1 MTTKERLEQEYASLA
16 GSIGFDAESIDRS
29 RVGGIVR
36 DIDRM
41 AMLTNSALAIYD
53 NTRMEHIYESPAQK
67 DCFRGEDGSYDGI
80 SIHPEDYE
88 AVLKDAIA
96 STKFV
101 FKNNRNALNLR
112 MIRTYRAFA
121 YGKFRNIT
129 ERFIPLETDAEG
141 NIWLLLS
148 AVDIS
153 VDQASPA
160 NVKSIIIDKGFGDVF
175 SLSDKLYSYDKIL
188 SDREMEI
195 LRLIAQGKLSKEIVD
210 ILHIS
215 VATVNTHRQHIL
227 QHLNAGLLNRTSLD
241 GATLKRNQLKIGS
254 AFVF

>member
-1 MTTKERLEQEYASLA
+1 MTAKERLEQEYASLA
-16 GSIGFDAESIDRS
+16 GGVGFDIDSIDRS
-29 RVGGIVR
+29 RVGSVVN

-41 AMLTNSALAIYD
+41 AVLTQSALSIYD
-53 NTRMEHIYESPAQK
+53 NTRMEHIYESPAHK
-67 DCFRGEDGSYDGI
+67 DCFKKDDGSYDGI
-80 SIHPEDYE
+80 AIHPDDYE

-101 FKNNRNALNLR
+101 FKNNNNALNLR

-121 YGKFRNIT
+121 YGRFRNIT
-129 ERFIPLETDAEG
+129 EQFIPLAADTDG

-148 AVDIS
+148 TVSVS
-153 VDQASPA
+153 VDQTPTA
-160 NVKSIIIDKGFGDVF
+160 NVRSIIIDKASGDVF

-195 LRLIAQGKLSKEIVD
+195 LRLIAQGKLSKEIADV
-210 ILHIS
+210 LHIS

-227 QHLNAGLLNRTSLD
+227 QHLNADNSMEALNHARSLGL
-241 GATLKRNQLKIGS
+241 I
-254 AFVF
+254 